1 MQRRWQSQPLD
12 DSAVLFESFAG
23 QRISCNPR
31 ALYEGMRR
39 DPRFADRHFVWVLAD
54 ETVAASSGLT
64 PDDRL
69 SFVAF
74 RSRSY
79 FRALA
84 RSRTVIT
91 NVTFPVSFTKRPD
104 QTYVNT
110 WHGTPLKKMGRDVPD
125 GDPVVVADTIA
136 NLAAADLLLSTGPY
150 MTTVMYGGAYGIAGP
165 SIQELGYP
173 RVDEQFDPSI
183 RATVRAAIGG
193 SAPIVLYAP
202 TWRQSTDTVATD
214 DTPEIARRVVELAR
228 LVEPAHRVV
237 VRLHDKAMSAA
248 RTHPELAARLAPEQ
262 LSTNALLGVADTLV
276 TDYSSVFFD
285 YLATGQRLVFWM
297 PDQEVYSRTR
307 GMYLDALPG
316 PVCATAD
323 EVAAAIAAPAEPG
336 VMAAA
341 RESYAPDDDGHAT
354 GRVLDAI
361 LALQAGAGPAS
372 KREGNGK

>member
-1 MQRRWQSQPLD
+1 MAAPTDRRTLD
-12 DSAVLFESFAG
+12 PGV
-23 QRISCNPR
+23 
-31 ALYEGMRR
+31 
-39 DPRFADRHFVWVLAD
+39 
-54 ETVAASSGLT
+54 GL
-64 PDDRL
+64 
-69 SFVAF
+69 
-74 RSRSY
+74 
-79 FRALA
+79 
-84 RSRTVIT
+84 
-91 NVTFPVSFTKRPD
+91 
-104 QTYVNT
+104 
-110 WHGTPLKKMGRDVPD
+110 
-125 GDPVVVADTIA
+125 
-136 NLAAADLLLSTGPY
+136 
-150 MTTVMYGGAYGIAGP
+150 
-165 SIQELGYP
+165 P

-183 RATVRAAIGG
+183 PCHRPRRHRRQRADRALCPHLASVHRHRGH
-193 SAPIVLYAP
+193 
-202 TWRQSTDTVATD
+202 RRH
-214 DTPEIARRVVELAR
+214 PEIARRVVELAR

-323 EVAAAIAAPAEPG
+323 EVAAAIAAPTRAG

-361 LALQAGAGPAS
+361 LALQAGPDPLRSVRGTGSSWAGSPARHRS
-372 KREGNGK
+372 SGRERRRRR